1 MRHVCE
7 DVNNGCV
14 SLMKAC
20 LHCEGGSLI
29 RMCLHCEGVSLVRV
43 CLHCEGV
50 SLMKGVSTLLGC
62 V

>member
-14 SLMKAC
+14 SLMKVC
-20 LHCEGGSLI
+20 LHCEGGSLV

-50 SLMKGVSTLLGC
+50 STL
-62 V
+62 